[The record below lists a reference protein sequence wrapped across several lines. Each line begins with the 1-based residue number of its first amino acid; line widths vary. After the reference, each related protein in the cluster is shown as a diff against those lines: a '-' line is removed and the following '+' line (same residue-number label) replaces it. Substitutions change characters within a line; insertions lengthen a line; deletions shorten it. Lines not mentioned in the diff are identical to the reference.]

1 MMGDIKDV
9 KNTDEDDGLDEAG
22 GFEDTV
28 ELDAKSNTADT
39 SNVGDPSVELNV
51 DEIVAE
57 LEADMGKAPSDDH
70 QNARKRLE
78 ELLEERRAA
87 RELDD
92 IDELALDDF

>member
-1 MMGDIKDV
+1 MMGDKKDIKS
-9 KNTDEDDGLDEAG
+9 TDGGDESAELG
-22 GFEDTV
+22 EFTDTM
-28 ELDAKSNTADT
+28 ELEATCKSANT

-70 QNARKRLE
+70 QNPRKRLE

-87 RELDD
+87 RE
-92 IDELALDDF
+92 IDEIDEFALDDF

>member
-1 MMGDIKDV
+1 MGDNKDIKL
-9 KNTDEDDGLDEAG
+9 TDEDDGPDESDV
-22 GFEDTV
+22 FEDTLQ
-28 ELDAKSNTADT
+28 LDAKSKTADT

-57 LEADMGKAPSDDH
+57 LEADMGKAPSDAH

-87 RELDD
+87 REIED

>member
-1 MMGDIKDV
+1 MMGDNKDIKM
-9 KNTDEDDGLDEAG
+9 TDEDDELDEFEV
-22 GFEDTV
+22 FEDTLQ
-28 ELDAKSNTADT
+28 LDAKSKTADT

-57 LEADMGKAPSDDH
+57 LEADMGKAPSDNH

-87 RELDD
+87 RELED